1 MLRSMPAKLVF
12 ILAFYVLSISLA
24 LAEGSFSGKVVTVS
38 DGDTIQVM
46 HDGKAEKIRLADI
59 DCPEKGQAFGTKAK
73 QFTSTLVGG
82 QIVSVEVRTTDRYGR
97 TVGEVFLPD
106 GRSLNKELV
115 KEGYAW
121 WYQKYSDN
129 ASIGTLEAE
138 ARSAKRGLW
147 SDPHAIPPWEY
158 RNGQKGSNQTFRS
171 LLPVVTSAHAAEI
184 VFHGNTNSGV
194 FHGPWCKYYDCKNC
208 RAIFRTRQEALEAGF
223 RPCKLCNP

>member
-1 MLRSMPAKLVF
+1 MNSSIAARIALVLTF
-12 ILAFYVLSISLA
+12 YILSASLAFA
-24 LAEGSFSGKVVTVS
+24 DGSFSGKVVTIS

-73 QFTSTLVGG
+73 QFTSMLVGG

-106 GRSLNKELV
+106 GRSLNRELV

-121 WYQKYSDN
+121 WYQRYSDD

-158 RNGQKGSNQTFRS
+158 RNSQNGSNQTSSS
-171 LLPVVTSAHAAEI
+171 LLSVVTSAQAAES
-184 VFHGNTNSGV
+184 VFHGNTRSGV

-208 RAIFRTRQEALEAGF
+208 RAIFRTRQEALSAGF